1 MKYLF
6 SALFFTGLLLSS
18 RIAIADY
25 KIATVDI
32 LRIMNE
38 SSEAKEFKKTID
50 DKTLA
55 ARKKLEAKRTALQT
69 QGEKLK
75 AQNVKEDSKEAEKYR
90 NDMKDFARMTKDM
103 SEDIQK
109 EVAKSN
115 HVLQDKALALVK
127 KYATTHEI
135 SMILE
140 KSDAVRGSVLY
151 SMNTTD
157 VTDEI
162 LKEVK

>member
-1 MKYLF
+1 MRNTLVILIASF
-6 SALFFTGLLLSS
+6 AALLSTNA
-18 RIAIADY
+18 RADY

-32 LRIMNE
+32 VKIINE

-50 DKTLA
+50 DKTLT
-55 ARKKLEAKRTALQT
+55 ARKKLETKRSTLQA

-90 NDMKDFARMTKDM
+90 ADMKEFARMTKDM

-109 EVAKSN
+109 EMAKSN
-115 HVLQDKALALVK
+115 RILQDKALTLVK
-127 KYATTHEI
+127 KYATSHDI
-135 SMILE
+135 DMVLE
-140 KSDAVRGSVLY
+140 KSEAYRGPVLY
-151 SMNTTD
+151 SMNATD
-157 VTDEI
+157 ITDEI